1 MPILRA
7 SEYDIP
13 DILPLI
19 LEYFPYT
26 RMDYDRIHTRIQ
38 RKDFLF
44 LKSEEKNTLI
54 GFAEYQIT
62 DSKKKAVRLNGIVV
76 KPPHQGKGTAQALM
90 KEGEKWARQ
99 KKMKTIF
106 LLVQATNTRAKKVY
120 AENGF
125 TFKKI
130 HPRKIDGKKAEMW
143 EKILD

>member
-26 RMDYDRIHTRIQ
+26 QMEFDRIEQRIK
-38 RKDFLF
+38 RKDFYF
-44 LKSEEKNTLI
+44 LKSEDRGVFT
-54 GFAEYQIT
+54 GFAEYQIA
-62 DSKKKAVRLNGIVV
+62 DPKKKAVRLNGIVV
-76 KPPHQGKGTAQALM
+76 KPSHRGKGTAQALM
-90 KEGEKWARQ
+90 KEGEKWARK
-99 KKMKTIF
+99 KKMKTVF
-106 LLVQATNTRAKKVY
+106 LLVQATNARAKKVY
-120 AENGF
+120 AEDGF